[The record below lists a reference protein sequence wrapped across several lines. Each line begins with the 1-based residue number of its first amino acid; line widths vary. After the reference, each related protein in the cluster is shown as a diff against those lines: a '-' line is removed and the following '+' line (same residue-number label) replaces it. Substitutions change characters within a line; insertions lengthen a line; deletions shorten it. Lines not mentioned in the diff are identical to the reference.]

1 MKSLFFIVILFLNL
15 NAISIDFS
23 KNSEK
28 ILLNSFM
35 HIDREGLSFKDIKTQ
50 VNFLKS
56 DTEHINLGF
65 VKNTNLWV
73 KLDFYNP
80 TDTKITKILEIR
92 NPLLESII
100 LYDSEV
106 IAKKGMLYA
115 DKQHKNINRF
125 FEISLNSQEFKT
137 FYLKIENSTT
147 ALRLGIFLKEKITF
161 LEDDHYKQMIVAIFF
176 SIIIMLFVYN
186 LLLFGYTKE
195 NAYLFYCFYLITL
208 IFQQATYLGISQIF
222 LPQWLIYYD
231 NLGVVFKVN
240 IMYIAAA
247 MFAKSFLQTQSF
259 SRINKIYNAI
269 ILVAI
274 IEIPLFGTPWFY
286 YPEIA
291 VLTGFTFVV
300 FNIIASSYIYAQGY
314 KQARFF
320 VIGWSFLVV
329 GFIIMIFDGLGLIIV
344 MHKISNLIIFLT
356 TLEAIILSLAFT
368 DRYMILKLQKKQTD
382 KVLIDTLQ
390 ERQTVIESE
399 IKRQTKDLETVLENK
414 KVLLKELQHRTKNNL
429 QLILSL
435 VRMQADASKELDK
448 RKYRDLEGR
457 INAISKTHEMLYVQ
471 DDLQK
476 IDMDEYVHELC
487 DDLLSLS
494 TKTLEINISIHAIH
508 MPLQEASYIGL
519 IINELITNTIKYVD
533 KECIVIDLDMSL
545 QEEKYTL
552 SIKDNGSGFDYEKVQ
567 IAGLGIKLVN
577 TLVQHQLNG
586 TIETHNYDGFQYMI
600 EYKQEF

>member
-1 MKSLFFIVILFLNL
+1 MKLLFFILIFFLNL
-15 NAISIDFS
+15 NAVGIDFS

-28 ILLNSFM
+28 ILLNSSIY
-35 HIDREGLSFKDIKTQ
+35 IDREDLSFKEILSQ
-50 VNFLKS
+50 VDFFKS

-65 VKNTNLWV
+65 VKKTNLWV
-73 KLDFYNP
+73 RIDFYNSQ
-80 TDTKITKILEIR
+80 KRNITKILEIR
-92 NPLLESII
+92 NPLLESIR
-100 LYDSEV
+100 LFDSQE
-106 IAKKGMLYA
+106 ISKKGMLYV

-125 FEISLNSQEFKT
+125 FEISLEAQQSKT

-147 ALRLGIFLKEKITF
+147 ALRLGIFLKDKISF
-161 LEDDHYKQMIVAIFF
+161 LEDDHYKQMIIAIFF
-176 SIIIMLFVYN
+176 SIIIMLFIYN

-195 NAYLFYCFYLITL
+195 NAYLFYCFYLLTL
-208 IFQQATYLGISQIF
+208 IFQQATYLGVSQIF

-259 SRINKIYNAI
+259 SRIDKIYNAI
-269 ILVAI
+269 IIVAI
-274 IEIPLFGTPWFY
+274 IEIPLFGTSWFY

-329 GFIIMIFDGLGLIIV
+329 GFIIMIFDGLGLITV

-390 ERQTVIESE
+390 GRQTVIESE
-399 IKRQTKDLETVLENK
+399 IKRQTKDLEIVLENK
-414 KVLLKELQHRTKNNL
+414 KVLLKELHHRTKNNL

-435 VRMQADASKELDK
+435 VRMQSDNSTEQMKK
-448 RKYRDLEGR
+448 NYQNLESR
-457 INAISKTHEMLYVQ
+457 INAISKTHEMLYIN
-471 DDLQK
+471 DDLEK
-476 IDMDEYVHELC
+476 INMDEYLNELC
-487 DDLLSLS
+487 RDIHNSSDKKLD
-494 TKTLEINISIHAIH
+494 INLNIEDIE

-519 IINELITNTIKYVD
+519 VVNELITNSIKYVSRENISVSVEMYLAD
-533 KECIVIDLDMSL
+533 DRYMLNIR
-545 QEEKYTL
+545 
-552 SIKDNGSGFDYEKVQ
+552 DNGDGFEYKDLNTVG
-567 IAGLGIKLVN
+567 IGIKLVN
-577 TLVQHQLNG
+577 TLIKNQLNG
-586 TIETHNYDGFQYMI
+586 KIESNNRNGF
-600 EYKQEF
+600 EYKIEFTL